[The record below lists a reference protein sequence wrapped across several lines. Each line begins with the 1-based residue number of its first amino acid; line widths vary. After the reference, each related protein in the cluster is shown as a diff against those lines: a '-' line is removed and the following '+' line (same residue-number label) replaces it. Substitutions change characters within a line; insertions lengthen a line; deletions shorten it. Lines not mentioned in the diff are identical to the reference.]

1 MYEDNQLTEAELL
14 DDERAWQAQLQTW
27 REEDEALLEDDEYWA
42 AVEKARLA
50 EEKALITAVL
60 TGRAE
65 EAEDTWETSDK
76 ENPEYSKGPV
86 LREKELIAELT
97 GGDSTQDKEIATAIT
112 TIFTRFDQLL
122 CSKIPESI
130 KNENERYLD
139 LFDWLKAYLVVFDE
153 FRREIKYVELID
165 EIQYETENVSTPEEL
180 LENLERYAVWASR
193 DEERINDWCSS
204 FGWIYK
210 TSDEA
215 WEGLAEF
222 IETGPFL
229 RSEFD
234 LDALMDEA
242 LGYNALC
249 GYYYEKSAD
258 LFYELL
264 PKYGRGGSYDTFE
277 EAKKYQIEDILYD
290 YAEDYLEDYEDL
302 DIDEIAQ
309 RLILKDEHGKYYVE
323 KPGSGAFWYAI
334 EPDNE

>member
-1 MYEDNQLTEAELL
+1 MYEENQFSEAELL
-14 DDERAWQAQLQTW
+14 EEERWWQAQLQTW

-50 EEKALITAVL
+50 EEKAMLASAL
-60 TGRAE
+60 AGKAE

-97 GGDSTQDKEIATAIT
+97 GGDSTQDKEIATAVT

-122 CSKIPESI
+122 CSKFPESI

-139 LFDWLKAYLVVFDE
+139 LFDWLKAHLVVYNE

-180 LENLERYAVWASR
+180 LKNLERYTVWASR
-193 DEERINDWCSS
+193 DEERINDWGSS

-210 TSDEA
+210 TSAEA

-264 PKYGRGGSYDTFE
+264 PKYDRSGSYDTFE
-277 EAKKYQIEDILYD
+277 EAKKYQIEKILYD

-334 EPDNE
+334 EPDDE

>member
-1 MYEDNQLTEAELL
+1 MYEENQLSEAELL
-14 DDERAWQAQLQTW
+14 EEERLWQAQLQTW

-50 EEKALITAVL
+50 EEKASLAAAL
-60 TGRAE
+60 TGKAE
-65 EAEDTWETSDK
+65 EVEDTWATTNE
-76 ENPEYSKGPV
+76 ENPGYPNGAGV
-86 LREKELIAELT
+86 QEKELIRELAD
-97 GGDSTQDKEIATAIT
+97 GDSDEDTAISDAIT
-112 TIFTRFDQLL
+112 TIFNRFDKLL
-122 CSKIPESI
+122 AVTFPDGIADEVYC
-130 KNENERYLD
+130 D
-139 LFDWLKAYLVVFDE
+139 LCDWLKNSLAAFNESRQQFKCDE
-153 FRREIKYVELID
+153 IIE
-165 EIQYETENVSTPEEL
+165 EIQYETENVSTPEGL
-180 LENLERYAVWASR
+180 LKNLERYAVWASR

-222 IETGPFL
+222 IETEPFL

-242 LGYNALC
+242 LGYNAVC
-249 GYYYEKSAD
+249 GYYYEKSPD

-264 PKYGRGGSYDTFE
+264 PKYDRGGSYDTFE

-290 YAEDYLEDYEDL
+290 YAEDYLENYEDL

-309 RLILKDEHGKYYVE
+309 RLILKDKHGKYCVE
-323 KPGSGAFWYAI
+323 KPGSGAFWEAVQG
-334 EPDNE
+334 

>member
-1 MYEDNQLTEAELL
+1 MYEDNQFSEAELL
-14 DDERAWQAQLQTW
+14 EEERAWQAQLQTW

-50 EEKALITAVL
+50 KEKAMLASAL
-60 TGRAE
+60 AGKAE
-65 EAEDTWETSDK
+65 EAEDTWATTNE
-76 ENPEYSKGPV
+76 ENPGYPNGAGV
-86 LREKELIAELT
+86 QEKELIEKFAN
-97 GGDSTQDKEIATAIT
+97 GDSDEDTAISDAIT
-112 TIFTRFDQLL
+112 TIFIRFDKLL
-122 CSKIPESI
+122 TVTFPNGITDEVYC
-130 KNENERYLD
+130 D
-139 LFDWLKAYLVVFDE
+139 LCDWLKENLVAFDE
-153 FRREIKYVELID
+153 SRLEIKNDEIIE

-258 LFYELL
+258 LFYDLL
-264 PKYGRGGSYDTFE
+264 PKYDRSGSYDTFE

-334 EPDNE
+334 EPDEED